1 MRAIPSTNVTAGVLG
16 DFVGSTTQVTFIWVV
31 IAAKKDAA
39 LEFFWLMSAP
49 AAQPLRLSDLQ
60 NSKKRLEMCMR
71 EARVSGPWVR
81 AVLWALP
88 FVILSSPISD
98 ALYSAIASLS
108 TKYRRT
114 SSAILFSRT
123 IYANRTQ

>member
-1 MRAIPSTNVTAGVLG
+1 MG
-16 DFVGSTTQVTFIWVV
+16 
-31 IAAKKDAA
+31 
-39 LEFFWLMSAP
+39 
-49 AAQPLRLSDLQ
+49 
-60 NSKKRLEMCMR
+60 
-71 EARVSGPWVR
+71 R

-114 SSAILFSRT
+114 TSAILFSRT